1 MDKDIK
7 EAQQNIRLELS
18 KLSNIQIKQEIQT
31 MNLKNDNNSLRYSL
45 FQMELKTREM
55 REKFLQNKK
64 VNVF

>member
-1 MDKDIK
+1 MDKDIT

-31 MNLKNDNNSLRYSL
+31 MNLKNDNNTLRYSL

>member
-45 FQMELKTREM
+45 FQMELKTRAM